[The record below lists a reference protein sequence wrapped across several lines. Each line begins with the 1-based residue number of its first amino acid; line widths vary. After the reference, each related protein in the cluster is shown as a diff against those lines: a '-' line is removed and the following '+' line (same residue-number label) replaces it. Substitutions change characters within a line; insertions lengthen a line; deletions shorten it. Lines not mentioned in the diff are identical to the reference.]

1 MRAVLPEG
9 ATHERNRE
17 QPGPP
22 GGRLYIA
29 HRGPGHPFQSFTYM
43 NTTLK
48 MKLASCLFPAM
59 VGLSALVPGTLFA
72 EGAQKEYTL
81 FEGANISVNLAD
93 KIYPLRDVNGSSWV
107 VVIDGQEKVISAA
120 VTPVNL
126 KIVPSLKLTEESAT
140 ISGLKREPAYTFN
153 NDPTVRMTRGLVS
166 AASVSASYQAVAN
179 QANAVDPSVI
189 NTPSAGGNN
198 TTVTANIQGQNAS
211 GDAGQVAAS
220 GANASVD
227 LQGKQ
232 EAAGYDAM
240 SVEFEVTSEKPIPEP
255 YIVTMTKFHPRG
267 TPPGTIQS
275 MVFAKALEPIGAK
288 ASKVKFS
295 EEGFPFDYE
304 VVDFQIHLYNAG
316 VEIATNTAEK
326 REVMTPDQAFSYV
339 KRSYIEAHKS
349 GTLAAV
355 PVMGDLPPDLGTQI
369 AAGKYADTVYV
380 KVSKEG
386 LADRAFAD
394 SRCSKRIEDPYL
406 DSVVKGI
413 RFKPALAEGV
423 PVEGVAELNLSRL
436 RI

>member
-1 MRAVLPEG
+1 
-9 ATHERNRE
+9 
-17 QPGPP
+17 
-22 GGRLYIA
+22 
-29 HRGPGHPFQSFTYM
+29 M

-48 MKLASCLFPAM
+48 MKSASSLFSAM
-59 VGLSALVPGTLFA
+59 VGLAALIPGTLNA

-81 FEGANISVNLAD
+81 FEGANISVDLAN
-93 KIYPLRDVNGSSWV
+93 KVYPLRDVNGSSWV
-107 VVIDGQEKVISAA
+107 VIVDGQEKVISAA

-126 KIVPSLKLTEESAT
+126 KIVPSRKLTEETAT
-140 ISGLKREPAYTFN
+140 ITGLKREPAYTFN
-153 NDPTVRMTRGLVS
+153 NDPTVKMTRGLVN
-166 AASVSASYQAVAN
+166 AASISASYQAVAN

-189 NTPSAGGNN
+189 NTPSASGTNS
-198 TTVTANIQGQNAS
+198 TVTANLQGQNSS

-220 GANASVD
+220 GANASID

-240 SVEFEVTSEKPIPEP
+240 SVEFEIASEKPIPEP

-267 TPPGTIQS
+267 TVPGTIQS

-288 ASKVKFS
+288 ATKVKFS

-316 VEIATNTAEK
+316 TEIATNTAEK
-326 REVMTPDQAFSYV
+326 REVMTPDQAFDYV
-339 KRSYIEAHKS
+339 KKAYIEAHKS
-349 GTLAAV
+349 GTIAAM
-355 PVMGDLPPDLGTQI
+355 PVMGDLPPDLASQI
-369 AAGKYADTVYV
+369 ATGKYTDSIYV
-380 KVSKEG
+380 KVSKDG
-386 LADRAFAD
+386 LADQAFAD

-406 DSVVKGI
+406 DAVVKGI

>member
-1 MRAVLPEG
+1 
-9 ATHERNRE
+9 
-17 QPGPP
+17 
-22 GGRLYIA
+22 
-29 HRGPGHPFQSFTYM
+29 M

-48 MKLASCLFPAM
+48 MKSASSLFSAM
-59 VGLSALVPGTLFA
+59 VGLAALIPGTLNA

-81 FEGANISVNLAD
+81 FEGANISVDLAN
-93 KIYPLRDVNGSSWV
+93 KVYPLRDVNGSSWV
-107 VVIDGQEKVISAA
+107 VIVDGQEKVISAA

-126 KIVPSLKLTEESAT
+126 KIVPSRKLTEETAT
-140 ISGLKREPAYTFN
+140 ITGLKREPAYTFN
-153 NDPTVRMTRGLVS
+153 NDPTVKMTRGLVN
-166 AASVSASYQAVAN
+166 AASISASYQAVAN

-189 NTPSAGGNN
+189 NTPSASGTNS
-198 TTVTANIQGQNAS
+198 TVTANLQGQNSS

-220 GANASVD
+220 GANASID
-227 LQGKQ
+227 LQGKK

-240 SVEFEVTSEKPIPEP
+240 SVEFEIASEKPIPEP

-267 TPPGTIQS
+267 TVPGTIQS

-288 ASKVKFS
+288 ATKVKFS

-316 VEIATNTAEK
+316 TEIATNTAEK
-326 REVMTPDQAFSYV
+326 REVMTPDQAFDYV
-339 KRSYIEAHKS
+339 KKAYIEAHKS
-349 GTLAAV
+349 GTIAAV
-355 PVMGDLPPDLGTQI
+355 PVMGDLPPDLASQI
-369 AAGKYADTVYV
+369 ATGKYTDSIYV
-380 KVSKEG
+380 KVSKDG
-386 LADRAFAD
+386 LADQAFAD

-406 DSVVKGI
+406 DAVVKGI

>member
-1 MRAVLPEG
+1 
-9 ATHERNRE
+9 
-17 QPGPP
+17 
-22 GGRLYIA
+22 
-29 HRGPGHPFQSFTYM
+29 
-43 NTTLK
+43 
-48 MKLASCLFPAM
+48 
-59 VGLSALVPGTLFA
+59 
-72 EGAQKEYTL
+72 
-81 FEGANISVNLAD
+81 
-93 KIYPLRDVNGSSWV
+93 LRDVNGSSWV
-107 VVIDGQEKVISAA
+107 VIIDGQEKVISAA

>member
-1 MRAVLPEG
+1 
-9 ATHERNRE
+9 
-17 QPGPP
+17 
-22 GGRLYIA
+22 
-29 HRGPGHPFQSFTYM
+29 M

-48 MKLASCLFPAM
+48 MKLASCLFPVM
-59 VGLSALVPGTLFA
+59 VGLSALIPGTLKA

>member
-1 MRAVLPEG
+1 
-9 ATHERNRE
+9 
-17 QPGPP
+17 
-22 GGRLYIA
+22 
-29 HRGPGHPFQSFTYM
+29 M

-48 MKLASCLFPAM
+48 MKSASSLFSAM
-59 VGLSALVPGTLFA
+59 VGLAALIPGTLNA

-81 FEGANISVNLAD
+81 FEGANISVDLAN
-93 KIYPLRDVNGSSWV
+93 KVYPLRDVNGSSWV
-107 VVIDGQEKVISAA
+107 VIVDGQEKVISAA

-126 KIVPSLKLTEESAT
+126 KIVPSRKLTEETAT
-140 ISGLKREPAYTFN
+140 ITGLKREPAYTFN
-153 NDPTVRMTRGLVS
+153 NDPTVKMTRGLVN
-166 AASVSASYQAVAN
+166 AASISASYQAVAN

-189 NTPSAGGNN
+189 NTPSASGTNS
-198 TTVTANIQGQNAS
+198 TVTANLQGQNSS

-220 GANASVD
+220 GANASID

-240 SVEFEVTSEKPIPEP
+240 SVEFEIASEKPIPEP

-267 TPPGTIQS
+267 TVPGTIQS

-288 ASKVKFS
+288 ATKVKFS

-316 VEIATNTAEK
+316 TEIATNTAEK
-326 REVMTPDQAFSYV
+326 REVMTPDQAFDYV
-339 KRSYIEAHKS
+339 KKAYIEAHKS
-349 GTLAAV
+349 GTIAAV
-355 PVMGDLPPDLGTQI
+355 PVMGDLPPDLASQI
-369 AAGKYADTVYV
+369 ATGKYTDSIYV
-380 KVSKEG
+380 KVSKDG
-386 LADRAFAD
+386 LADQAFAD

-406 DSVVKGI
+406 DAVVKGI